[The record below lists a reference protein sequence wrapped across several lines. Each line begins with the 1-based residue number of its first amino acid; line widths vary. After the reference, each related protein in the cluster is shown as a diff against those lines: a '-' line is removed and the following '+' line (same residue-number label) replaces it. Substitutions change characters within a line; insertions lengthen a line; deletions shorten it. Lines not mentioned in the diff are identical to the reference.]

1 MNLKKKYG
9 RFKEGIKL
17 PHGWKGTGRCLID
30 LQQEN
35 SLQVSGR
42 QSGMPQRF
50 TVNLDSLIILD
61 DPIYFPKQ

>member
-9 RFKEGIKL
+9 KFKTGFKL
-17 PHGWKGTGRCLID
+17 PYGWKGTGRCLID

-42 QSGMPQRF
+42 QSGMPTRF
-50 TVNLDSLIILD
+50 TVNLTDLDLFD
-61 DPIYFPKQ
+61 DPIYFVKE